1 MWFQLSNAY
10 HIFSPSYWFGYQPPE
25 TPPAPHPS
33 TWGATPP
40 LPSVLE
46 RACEAMR
53 DRLPFG
59 SPLFAILEEDP
70 RDEIAVGLARL
81 GRMIYNKAKP

>member
-1 MWFQLSNAY
+1 
-10 HIFSPSYWFGYQPPE
+10 
-25 TPPAPHPS
+25 
-33 TWGATPP
+33 
-40 LPSVLE
+40 
-46 RACEAMR
+46 MR